1 MNVSNTYYGFPVNL
15 SSFNSTKSWEHA
27 VGKHVFEKKEDQINK
42 FYVEVMFWEKE
53 QHTCDFYFGLVPND
67 NKANYLDEAGNSDNL
82 KGFYFFPKNKTAYYK
97 PDGEIEK
104 FGQKVGCRQKLG
116 FLLDMDEGELT
127 FYLDGKPMEKPNMIK
142 HDRLKTEKFNMNCIA
157 SYDISSYSNYWILEK
172 PPACH
177 YHIFEIKI
185 VLFCLNNIN

>member
-1 MNVSNTYYGFPVNL
+1 
-15 SSFNSTKSWEHA
+15 
-27 VGKHVFEKKEDQINK
+27 
-42 FYVEVMFWEKE
+42 
-53 QHTCDFYFGLVPND
+53 
-67 NKANYLDEAGNSDNL
+67 LDEAGNSDNL

-177 YHIFEIKI
+177 YISKIQAKANENKKLTDILTYIKKDKPNEEFCD
-185 VLFCLNNIN
+185 LFMKCADYFVRSNDSN